1 MTYVIEVKSSL
12 SILTNAITSLFG
24 LLKNYSIK
32 TDINNESKND
42 SNMND
47 VSQTDSNS
55 TKATL
60 ISV

>member
-32 TDINNESKND
+32 TDINNENKND